1 MANSSNAKY
10 SNLALKVET
19 VLNQRYVIRSVIGIG
34 GFGITYQVYDIY
46 NKQVY
51 ALKELFI
58 NDTVIRGD
66 DGKTVIPYE
75 NKRKIFEHGVERF
88 LEESSILH
96 ELNGVSNV
104 VGITDYFQ
112 ENNTAYFVME
122 YIQGKTL
129 KGVMAQYGGRIPI
142 PKAVDIIFKVGDT
155 LKIINQKYH
164 IFHRDLSP
172 ENILIREN
180 GEPVIIDFGNAKNYM
195 RNEGN
200 SMSIVL
206 KPGFAPPEQYTGK
219 DQGPWTDVYSL
230 AGILYY
236 IISGTKVSPSTER
249 IMGAT
254 YEPLCEKVPECPTSI
269 SNAIDRALVLNP
281 KERIQDTGS
290 FVESF
295 ASIKQEKKKQKTE
308 GFPSVTVIEN
318 GKKKDVWRLPVGVDL
333 IVGREGGSSNIAVST
348 SNQISKQHMIVSY
361 SKNDALFHIMDI
373 STNGIY
379 LNGVRLKKGQ
389 QYTVESGQSLV
400 LGNKICT
407 LQLGI

>member
-19 VLNQRYVIRSVIGIG
+19 VLNQRYVIRGVIGIG

-142 PKAVDIIFKVGDT
+142 PKAVDIIFKVGET

-200 SMSIVL
+200 SMSVVL

-249 IMGAT
+249 IMGTT
-254 YEPLCEKVPECPTSI
+254 YEPLCEKVPECPASI
-269 SNAIDRALVLNP
+269 SNAIDRALILNP
-281 KERIQDTGS
+281 KERTQDTGS

-295 ASIKQEKKKQKTE
+295 ASIKQEDKKQKTE

-333 IVGREGGSSNIAVST
+333 IVGREGGSSNIAVSS

-361 SKNDALFHIMDI
+361 GKNDALFHIMDI